1 MVQEIVKE
9 DKKKLYR
16 SEHNKVFAG
25 ICGGLGEYFDIDPTV
40 LRLIWV
46 LVVIF
51 TGLVPGVLAYIIAYF
66 VVSPRRII
74 A

>member
-1 MVQEIVKE
+1 V
-9 DKKKLYR
+9 
-16 SEHNKVFAG
+16 
-25 ICGGLGEYFDIDPTV
+25 CGGLGDFLKMDPTV

-51 TGLVPGVLAYIIAYF
+51 TGFVPGVLIYIISIF
-66 VVSPRRII
+66 VIPLEGTVTPPTPETK